1 MAKSNEYPTEW
12 TKEIAAALAKPF
24 PDSIIKERPIASG
37 LMAKYIDARAV
48 EERLDEVVGPPNW
61 SFTWL
66 PVEKAVRGSL
76 TVLDVT
82 KEEAGYPNSN
92 DDAEPFKSAVSDAL
106 KRCAVQFGV
115 GRHLYAEDVVQSS
128 GAERSQAP
136 RKTQK
141 ELMEELKMDPAQV
154 TPICDVCSNEMT
166 LRKGSRGPFWGCST
180 YPDCKNL
187 YNLSQVE
194 IDGSVVK
201 EKKESADPGTAGQ
214 GNEESRRGEGEEEID
229 TDEIPF

>member
-1 MAKSNEYPTEW
+1 MPKSNEYPTEW

-24 PDSIIKERPIASG
+24 PDTIVKERPIASG

-61 SFTWL
+61 SFAWEA
-66 PVEKAVRGSL
+66 VEKAVKGSL
-76 TVLDVT
+76 TILEVT
-82 KEEAGYPNSN
+82 KEEAGYPNSAN
-92 DDAEPFKSAVSDAL
+92 DEEPFKSAVSDAL

-128 GAERSQAP
+128 GSERSQAP
-136 RKTQK
+136 RKTQN
-141 ELMEELKMDPAQV
+141 ELMEELEMDPSQV
-154 TPICDVCSNEMT
+154 TPTCDNCSNEMV

-194 IDGSVVK
+194 IDGTVVK
-201 EKKESADPGTAGQ
+201 EKKKEDKPK
-214 GNEESRRGEGEEEID
+214 EEEKKEEEPEVNL
-229 TDEIPF
+229 DEIPF